1 MKFARFQTGGQIKYG
16 IAEGENIREIRG
28 DLFGDHT
35 PTGMVYAIN
44 TVKLLVPCTPS
55 KLLALGLNYALH
67 VAESGTGRKPPERPE
82 IFYKVPSSLCHP
94 GDPILIPPGAG
105 ETHYEGELVVVIGKT
120 AKRVPVH
127 AALDYVFGY
136 TCGNDVSA
144 RPWQRGDLQWWRGKS
159 CDTFSPLGP
168 WIETDITDP
177 SKLTLETRLNG
188 QVKQHSGTDMLI
200 FDVPTCISFI
210 SQHVTLYPGDVI
222 YTGTCEGV
230 GPMDIGDTVE
240 VEISHIGVLRNPVI
254 RETE

>member
-1 MKFARFQTGGQIKYG
+1 MPK
-16 IAEGENIREIRG
+16 E
-28 DLFGDHT
+28 
-35 PTGMVYAIN
+35 
-44 TVKLLVPCTPS
+44 
-55 KLLALGLNYALH
+55 
-67 VAESGTGRKPPERPE
+67 
-82 IFYKVPSSLCHP
+82 
-94 GDPILIPPGAG
+94 
-105 ETHYEGELVVVIGKT
+105 
-120 AKRVPVH
+120 

-168 WIETDITDP
+168 WIETAITDP

-230 GPMDIGDTVE
+230 GPMDTGDTVE
-240 VEISHIGVLRNPVI
+240 VEISNIGVLRNPVI
-254 RETE
+254 REAE